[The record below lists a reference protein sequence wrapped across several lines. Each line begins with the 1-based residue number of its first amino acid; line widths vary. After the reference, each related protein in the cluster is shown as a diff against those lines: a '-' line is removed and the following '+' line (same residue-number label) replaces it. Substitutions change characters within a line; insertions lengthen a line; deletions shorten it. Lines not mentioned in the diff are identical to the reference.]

1 MNDANG
7 LRVSPQAGVT
17 TAAESPQKPNAEP
30 DPATIEAVMTHA
42 AIADTDIGPAQAV
55 AELATSNTGGLCQ
68 HLLDSGLLTAEAF
81 ARVAQLYQRSRLA
94 LPYLLS
100 TTGGVDEQLILASL
114 RSLGDFPGVDENALD
129 LGFFDTA
136 RVSIRFLKHAAV
148 CPLHESDEALVVAMA
163 DPTDGYSRKAL
174 EMAYGKPVL
183 AQLASVSQVERLLE
197 RLFET
202 SDDSMSEALEAVDD
216 DSDALFDNSSVDQL
230 IGLASETPVVRLVN
244 IIVSRAVEL
253 GASDIHIEPF
263 DRSLKV
269 RYRIDGVL
277 MEVDAPPA
285 SSSAAVVSRLK
296 IMAKLDIAERRL
308 PQDGRIQIRSQGKR
322 IDLRVSTI
330 PTLHGESL
338 VLRILD
344 KEQLPLDFKQLGF
357 EGAASDKIIAALD
370 NPFGIILVTGPTG
383 SGKTTTL
390 YAALE
395 RLNQPER
402 KILTVEDPVE
412 YQLEGIN
419 QMQVKQS
426 IDLTFARAL
435 RSIVRQDP
443 DIIMIGE
450 MRDLETA
457 GIAVQSA
464 LTGHLVLSTLHTN
477 NAAASITRL
486 LDMGVEDYLLTSTV
500 IGVVAQR
507 LLRTLCGSCKQPYQP
522 DADLRQK
529 LFAGAAAATTIETIY
544 RVGGCDQC
552 AQTGYRGR
560 SVIFEYLE
568 MTESIRGLV
577 LAHADASTIEAAC
590 FATGMESL
598 QQNGYAKVR
607 SGQTSLEE
615 VLRVTQDN

>member
-7 LRVSPQAGVT
+7 LMNPPLPEFGGHDVLLHDS
-17 TAAESPQKPNAEP
+17 
-30 DPATIEAVMTHA
+30 
-42 AIADTDIGPAQAV
+42 
-55 AELATSNTGGLCQ
+55 TGKNVLCQ
-68 HLLDSGLLTAEAF
+68 CLLADGLLSEDVL
-81 ARVAQLYQRSRLA
+81 ARIRGLYQRSRVA
-94 LPYLLS
+94 IPYLLS
-100 TTGGVDEQLILASL
+100 GTGGIDEQVIVATLSGLVDL
-114 RSLGDFPGVDENALD
+114 PRVDENALD
-129 LGFFDTA
+129 IGFFDTS
-136 RVSIRFLKHAAV
+136 RVSTRFLKHAAV
-148 CPLHESDEALVVAMA
+148 CPLHESDDGLVVAMA
-163 DPTDGYSRKAL
+163 DPTDRYTCIAI

-183 AQLASVSQVERLLE
+183 PQLASLSQVERLLE

-202 SDDSMSEALEAVDD
+202 SDNSMSAALEAVDD
-216 DSDALFDNSSVDQL
+216 DNEALVDSSSVDQL

-277 MEVDAPPA
+277 KEVDAPPA
-285 SSSAAVVSRLK
+285 SSSAAVISRLK

-308 PQDGRIQIRSQGKR
+308 PQDGRIQVRSQGKR

-357 EGAASDKIIAALD
+357 EGAASDAILAALE

-390 YAALE
+390 YAALQ

-486 LDMGVEDYLLTSTV
+486 LDMGVDDYLLTSTV
-500 IGVVAQR
+500 VGVVAQR
-507 LLRTLCGSCKQPYQP
+507 LIRRLCNHCKQAYEPAQE
-522 DADLRQK
+522 LRQK
-529 LFAGAAAATTIETIY
+529 LFGKSLASTTAHSIYKAT
-544 RVGGCDQC
+544 GCNQC

-568 MTESIRGLV
+568 MSDDIRSLV
-577 LAHADASTIEAAC
+577 LAHADATTIEQAC
-590 FATGMESL
+590 IANGVESL
-598 QQNGYAKVR
+598 QENGYAKVR
-607 SGQTSLEE
+607 SGQTSIEE
-615 VLRVTQDN
+615 VLRVAQDS